1 MGSEIHHKLSPGDVT
16 GILVSEGQ
24 SVRLTTLSGGQ
35 VVDTWAFVAP
45 DFEEY
50 LSMAHTRTALYSTRF
65 QKGDA
70 LVSNYFSSLLV
81 FSEDTTDG
89 YHDSLHAACS
99 AASYTFFG
107 DTERYPNCEDNLQQ
121 TLREYGIPYR
131 VTPPPWNLFEKSFV
145 SEDGLIR
152 DEPTSALAGD
162 YLELRASKDLLL
174 IFSACRSTIG
184 NIQNGE
190 PSGVEISVRD
200 K

>member
-1 MGSEIHHKLSPGDVT
+1 MDAEIHQKLSPGEVT

-24 SVRLTTLSGGQ
+24 KVRVATLSGGQ
-35 VVDTWAFVAP
+35 VVDTWAFGAP

-65 QKGDA
+65 QKGSV
-70 LVSNYFSSLLV
+70 LVSNCFSPLLV

-152 DEPTSALAGD
+152 DEPTSAKEGD
-162 YLELRASKDLLL
+162 YVELLASQDLLL
-174 IFSACRSTIG
+174 VFSACRSTIG
-184 NIQNGE
+184 NIQNGK
-190 PSGVEISVRD
+190 PSGVEISVLG

>member
-1 MGSEIHHKLSPGDVT
+1 
-16 GILVSEGQ
+16 
-24 SVRLTTLSGGQ
+24 
-35 VVDTWAFVAP
+35 VDTWAFGAP

-70 LVSNYFSSLLV
+70 LVSNYFSPLLV

-152 DEPTSALAGD
+152 DEPTSAKEGD
-162 YLELRASKDLLL
+162 YVELLASQDLLL
-174 IFSACRSTIG
+174 VFSACRSTIG
-184 NIQNGE
+184 NIQNGK
-190 PSGVEISVRD
+190 PSGVEISVLG

>member
-1 MGSEIHHKLSPGDVT
+1 MDAEIHQKLSPGEAT

-24 SVRLTTLSGGQ
+24 KVRVATLSGGQ
-35 VVDTWAFVAP
+35 VVDTWAFGAP

-70 LVSNYFSSLLV
+70 LVSNYLSPLLV

-131 VTPPPWNLFEKSFV
+131 VTPPPWNRFEKSFV

-152 DEPTSALAGD
+152 DEPTSAKEGD
-162 YLELRASKDLLL
+162 YVELLASQDLLL
-174 IFSACRSTIG
+174 VFSACRSTIG
-184 NIQNGE
+184 NIQNGK
-190 PSGVEISVRD
+190 PSGVEISVLG

>member
-1 MGSEIHHKLSPGDVT
+1 MDAEIHQKLSPGEVT

-24 SVRLTTLSGGQ
+24 KVRVATLSGGQ
-35 VVDTWAFVAP
+35 VVDTWAFGAP

-65 QKGDA
+65 QKGSV
-70 LVSNYFSSLLV
+70 LVSNYFSPLLV

-152 DEPTSALAGD
+152 DEPTSAKEGD
-162 YLELRASKDLLL
+162 YVELLASQDLLL
-174 IFSACRSTIG
+174 VFSACRSTIG
-184 NIQNGE
+184 NIQNGK
-190 PSGVEISVRD
+190 PSGVEISVLG

>member
-1 MGSEIHHKLSPGDVT
+1 MDAEIHQKLSPGEVT

-24 SVRLTTLSGGQ
+24 KVRVATLSGGQ
-35 VVDTWAFVAP
+35 VVDTWAFGAP

-65 QKGDA
+65 QKGSV
-70 LVSNYFSSLLV
+70 LVGNYFSPLLV

-152 DEPTSALAGD
+152 DEPTSAKEGD
-162 YLELRASKDLLL
+162 YVELLASQDLLL
-174 IFSACRSTIG
+174 VFSACRSTIG
-184 NIQNGE
+184 NIQNGK
-190 PSGVEISVRD
+190 PSVVEISVLG

>member
-1 MGSEIHHKLSPGDVT
+1 MDAEIHQKLSPGEVT

-24 SVRLTTLSGGQ
+24 KVRVATLSGGQ
-35 VVDTWAFVAP
+35 VVDTWAFGAP

-65 QKGDA
+65 QKGSV
-70 LVSNYFSSLLV
+70 LVSNYFSPLLV

-131 VTPPPWNLFEKSFV
+131 VTPPHWNLFEKSFV

-152 DEPTSALAGD
+152 DEPTSAKEGD
-162 YLELRASKDLLL
+162 YVELLASQDLLL
-174 IFSACRSTIG
+174 VFSACRSTIG
-184 NIQNGE
+184 NIQNGK
-190 PSGVEISVRD
+190 PSGVEISVLG

>member
-1 MGSEIHHKLSPGDVT
+1 MDAEIHQKLSPGEVT

-24 SVRLTTLSGGQ
+24 KVRVATLSGGQ
-35 VVDTWAFVAP
+35 VVDTWAFGAP

-70 LVSNYFSSLLV
+70 LVSNYFSPLLV

-99 AASYTFFG
+99 AASFTFFG
-107 DTERYPNCEDNLQQ
+107 DTERYPNCEDNMQQ

-152 DEPTSALAGD
+152 DEPTSAKEGD
-162 YLELRASKDLLL
+162 YVEVLASQDLLL
-174 IFSACRSTIG
+174 VFSACRSTIG
-184 NIQNGE
+184 NIQNGK
-190 PSGVEISVRD
+190 PSGVEISVLG

>member
-1 MGSEIHHKLSPGDVT
+1 MDAEIHQKLSPGEVT

-24 SVRLTTLSGGQ
+24 KVRVATLSGGQ
-35 VVDTWAFVAP
+35 VVDTWAFGAP

-70 LVSNYFSSLLV
+70 LVSNYFSPLLV

-107 DTERYPNCEDNLQQ
+107 DAERYPNCEDNLQQ

-145 SEDGLIR
+145 GEDGLIR
-152 DEPTSALAGD
+152 DEPTSAKEGD
-162 YLELRASKDLLL
+162 YVELR
-174 IFSACRSTIG
+174 R
-184 NIQNGE
+184 E
-190 PSGVEISVRD
+190 SGSLFGFFCLSVNYW
-200 K
+200 

>member
-1 MGSEIHHKLSPGDVT
+1 MDAEIHQKLSPGEVT

-24 SVRLTTLSGGQ
+24 KVRVATLSGGQ
-35 VVDTWAFVAP
+35 VVDTWAFGAP
-45 DFEEY
+45 DFEES

-70 LVSNYFSSLLV
+70 LVSNYFSPLLV

-121 TLREYGIPYR
+121 TLRVYGIPYR

-152 DEPTSALAGD
+152 DEPTSSKEGD
-162 YLELRASKDLLL
+162 YVELLASQDLLL
-174 IFSACRSTIG
+174 VFSACRSTIG
-184 NIQNGE
+184 NIQNGK
-190 PSGVEISVRD
+190 PSGVEISVLG

>member
-1 MGSEIHHKLSPGDVT
+1 MDAEIHQKLSPGEVT

-24 SVRLTTLSGGQ
+24 KVRVATLSGGQ
-35 VVDTWAFVAP
+35 VVDTWAFGAP

-70 LVSNYFSSLLV
+70 LVSNYFSPLLV

-107 DTERYPNCEDNLQQ
+107 DSERFPNCEDNLQQ
-121 TLREYGIPYR
+121 TLREYGSPYR

-152 DEPTSALAGD
+152 DEPTSAKEGD
-162 YLELRASKDLLL
+162 YVELLASQDLLL
-174 IFSACRSTIG
+174 VFSACRSTIG
-184 NIQNGE
+184 NIQNGK
-190 PSGVEISVRD
+190 PSGV
-200 K
+200 

>member
-1 MGSEIHHKLSPGDVT
+1 MDAEIHQKLSPGEVT

-24 SVRLTTLSGGQ
+24 KVRVATLSGGQ
-35 VVDTWAFVAP
+35 VVDTWAFGAP

-70 LVSNYFSSLLV
+70 LVSNYFSPLLV

-107 DTERYPNCEDNLQQ
+107 DTERYPNCEDNLQH

-152 DEPTSALAGD
+152 DEPTSAKEGD
-162 YLELRASKDLLL
+162 YVELLASQDLLL
-174 IFSACRSTIG
+174 VFSACRSTIG
-184 NIQNGE
+184 NIQNGK
-190 PSGVEISVRD
+190 PSGVEISVLG

>member
-1 MGSEIHHKLSPGDVT
+1 MGAEIHQKLSPGDVT

-24 SVRLTTLSGGQ
+24 KVRVATLSGGQ

-70 LVSNYFSSLLV
+70 LVSNYFSPLLV

-107 DTERYPNCEDNLQQ
+107 DAERYPNCEDNLQQ

-152 DEPTSALAGD
+152 DEPTSAKEGD
-162 YLELRASKDLLL
+162 YVELRASQDLLL
-174 IFSACRSTIG
+174 VFSACRSTIG
-184 NIQNGE
+184 NIQNGK
-190 PSGVEISVRD
+190 PSGVEISVLG

>member
-1 MGSEIHHKLSPGDVT
+1 MDAEIHQKLSPGEVT

-24 SVRLTTLSGGQ
+24 KVRVATLSGGQ
-35 VVDTWAFVAP
+35 VVDTWAFGAP
-45 DFEEY
+45 DFDEY

-70 LVSNYFSSLLV
+70 LVSNYFSPLLV

-152 DEPTSALAGD
+152 DEPTSAKEGD
-162 YLELRASKDLLL
+162 YVELLASQDLLL
-174 IFSACRSTIG
+174 VFSACRSTIG
-184 NIQNGE
+184 NIQNGK
-190 PSGVEISVRD
+190 PSGVEISVLG

>member
-1 MGSEIHHKLSPGDVT
+1 MDAEIHQKLSPGEVT

-24 SVRLTTLSGGQ
+24 KVRVATLSGGQ
-35 VVDTWAFVAP
+35 VVDTWAFGAP

-70 LVSNYFSSLLV
+70 LVSNYLSPLLV

-152 DEPTSALAGD
+152 EEPTSAKEGD
-162 YLELRASKDLLL
+162 YVELLASQDLLL
-174 IFSACRSTIG
+174 VFSACRSTIG
-184 NIQNGE
+184 NIQNGK
-190 PSGVEISVRD
+190 PSGVEISVLG

>member
-1 MGSEIHHKLSPGDVT
+1 MDAEIHQKLSPGEVT

-24 SVRLTTLSGGQ
+24 KVRVATLSGGQ
-35 VVDTWAFVAP
+35 VVDTWAFGAP

-65 QKGDA
+65 QKGSV
-70 LVSNYFSSLLV
+70 LVGNYFSPLLV

-152 DEPTSALAGD
+152 DEPTSAKEGD
-162 YLELRASKDLLL
+162 YVELLASQDLLL
-174 IFSACRSTIG
+174 VFSACRSTIG
-184 NIQNGE
+184 NIQNGK
-190 PSGVEISVRD
+190 PSGVEISVLG

>member
-1 MGSEIHHKLSPGDVT
+1 MDAEIHQKLSPGEVT

-24 SVRLTTLSGGQ
+24 KVRVATLSGGQ
-35 VVDTWAFVAP
+35 VVDTWAFGAP

-70 LVSNYFSSLLV
+70 LVSNYFSPLLV

-152 DEPTSALAGD
+152 DEPTSAKEGD
-162 YLELRASKDLLL
+162 YVELLARQDLLL
-174 IFSACRSTIG
+174 VFSACRSTIG
-184 NIQNGE
+184 NIQNGK
-190 PSGVEISVRD
+190 PSGVEISVLG

>member
-1 MGSEIHHKLSPGDVT
+1 MDAEIHQKLSPGEVT

-24 SVRLTTLSGGQ
+24 KVRVATLSGGQ
-35 VVDTWAFVAP
+35 VVDTWAFGAP

-70 LVSNYFSSLLV
+70 LVSNYFSPLLV

-152 DEPTSALAGD
+152 DEPTSAKEGD
-162 YLELRASKDLLL
+162 YVELLASQDLLL
-174 IFSACRSTIG
+174 VFSACRSTIG

>member
-1 MGSEIHHKLSPGDVT
+1 MDAEIHQKLSPGEVT

-24 SVRLTTLSGGQ
+24 KVRVATLSGGQ
-35 VVDTWAFVAP
+35 VVDTWAFGAP

-70 LVSNYFSSLLV
+70 LVSNYFSPLLV

-99 AASYTFFG
+99 AASYIFFG

-152 DEPTSALAGD
+152 DEPTSAKEGD
-162 YLELRASKDLLL
+162 YVELLASQDLLL
-174 IFSACRSTIG
+174 VFSACRSTIG
-184 NIQNGE
+184 NIQNGK
-190 PSGVEISVRD
+190 PSGVEISVLG

>member
-1 MGSEIHHKLSPGDVT
+1 MDAEIHQKLSPGEVT

-24 SVRLTTLSGGQ
+24 KVRVATLSGGQ
-35 VVDTWAFVAP
+35 VVDTWAFGAP

-70 LVSNYFSSLLV
+70 LVSNYFSPLLV

-152 DEPTSALAGD
+152 DEPTSAKEGD
-162 YLELRASKDLLL
+162 YVELLASQDLLL
-174 IFSACRSTIG
+174 VFSACRSTIG
-184 NIQNGE
+184 NIQNGK

>member
-1 MGSEIHHKLSPGDVT
+1 MDAEIHQKLSPGEVT

-24 SVRLTTLSGGQ
+24 KVRVATLSGGQ
-35 VVDTWAFVAP
+35 VVDTWAFGAP

-70 LVSNYFSSLLV
+70 LVSNYLSPLLV

-152 DEPTSALAGD
+152 DEPTSAKEGD
-162 YLELRASKDLLL
+162 YVELLASQDLLL
-174 IFSACRSTIG
+174 VFSACRSTIG
-184 NIQNGE
+184 NIQNGK
-190 PSGVEISVRD
+190 PSGVEISVLG

>member
-1 MGSEIHHKLSPGDVT
+1 MDAEIHQKLSPGEVT

-24 SVRLTTLSGGQ
+24 KVRVATLSGGQ
-35 VVDTWAFVAP
+35 VVDTWAFGAP

-70 LVSNYFSSLLV
+70 LVSNYFSPLLV

-152 DEPTSALAGD
+152 DEPTSAKEGD
-162 YLELRASKDLLL
+162 YVELLASQDLLL
-174 IFSACRSTIG
+174 VFSACRSTIG
-184 NIQNGE
+184 NIQNGK
-190 PSGVEISVRD
+190 PSGVEISVLG

>member
-1 MGSEIHHKLSPGDVT
+1 MGSEIHQKLSPGDVT

-65 QKGDA
+65 QKGSV
-70 LVSNYFSSLLV
+70 LVSNHFSPLLI

-89 YHDSLHAACS
+89 FHDSLHAACS
-99 AASYTFFG
+99 ASSYTFFG
-107 DTERYPNCEDNLQQ
+107 DAKRYPNCEDNLRQ
-121 TLREYGIPYR
+121 TLKEYGIPYR

-162 YLELRASKDLLL
+162 YVELRTSQDLLL

-190 PSGVEISVRD
+190 PSGVEILVRD